1 MGDTSLES
9 HSFVNDML
17 LTGLTH
23 LTAVSGENFA
33 IIAAFMLWFLQWIVP
48 NLRAR
53 LLINA
58 VVLLCFI
65 SW

>member
-1 MGDTSLES
+1 
-9 HSFVNDML
+9 ML